1 MTGTYFPQFIH
12 CILEAGT
19 AQAPLVLL
27 EDLSTGWKSLE
38 VGRWLLGHLLL
49 RGVEC
54 VYKMCVCVCV
64 PESFPNSLPFC
75 PGRG

>member
-1 MTGTYFPQFIH
+1 MTGTYFPQLIH

-38 VGRWLLGHLLL
+38 VGRWLFGHLLL

-54 VYKMCVCVCV
+54 VYKMWGGGSD
-64 PESFPNSLPFC
+64 PTPSSSTLPYQVS
-75 PGRG
+75 